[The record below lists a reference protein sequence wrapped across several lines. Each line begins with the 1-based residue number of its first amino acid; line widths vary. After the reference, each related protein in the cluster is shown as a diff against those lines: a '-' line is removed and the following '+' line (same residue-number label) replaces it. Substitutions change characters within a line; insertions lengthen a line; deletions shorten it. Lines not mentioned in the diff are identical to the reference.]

1 MSQDPP
7 ARRRER
13 SHRYPGVPLPEAI
26 EFARSIGER
35 GLDGLPAESIAA
47 AMGYKNIKT
56 QSFSASL
63 SAARQFGL
71 LEFAPDGYALTDLAR
86 AILYP
91 VDPSSTPALRRK
103 ALKAPPL
110 YAELAVRLAGRRV
123 PEPSA
128 LANLLYHH
136 YHITAAA
143 KDQAAEAFLAS
154 ARFAGALGSDGTFRP
169 EGDEVVP
176 ADPPPAAPASR
187 PAHSPPS
194 PPRPARRR
202 DPSGVRIDLKLWG
215 ADEGKMIRIRAPEV
229 IGRESF
235 ERFLQ
240 AFRLHVRIEDD
251 GSPGRS

>member
-1 MSQDPP
+1 MSHDPP
-7 ARRRER
+7 GRRRER

-26 EFARSIGER
+26 EFARSVGER
-35 GLDGLPAESIAA
+35 GLDGLPAGSIAA

-56 QSFSASL
+56 QSFSAPL

-71 LEFAPDGYALTDLAR
+71 LEFAADGYALTDLAR

-91 VDPSSTPALRRK
+91 VDPSSTPGLCRR
-103 ALKAPPL
+103 ALKEPPL

-154 ARFAGALGSDGTFRP
+154 ARFAGALGPDGTFRP

-176 ADPPPAAPASR
+176 ADPPGPASK
-187 PAHSPPS
+187 PEPSSPT

-202 DPSGVRIDLKLWG
+202 EPSGVRIDLKLWG
-215 ADEGKMIRIRAPEV
+215 PDAGKMIRVRAPES

-251 GSPGRS
+251 GGPGRP